1 MSHQQLVALVVEVQA
16 RGLPRQ
22 SMWQTLVPAVQP
34 DRVIAVAT
42 EIMIITTQVE
52 VVERAH
58 PL

>member
-1 MSHQQLVALVVEVQA
+1 
-16 RGLPRQ
+16 
-22 SMWQTLVPAVQP
+22 MWQTLVPAGQP